1 MFSICCISLTAI
13 ESTAALVISIGAAV
27 FSLVKYYKFEKRIS
41 KQELALNDIQLAE
54 YKKEKENQQKADIQL
69 SFTSYYKAPW
79 KLKVYNK
86 GLAAAESIEV
96 RFLDD
101 ISLLANLPTTLRIE
115 RLDSLQNKDYDVNL
129 INGHPREIHAW
140 VGWQDEHSAHN
151 TKTVMVFIQ

>member
-13 ESTAALVISIGAAV
+13 ESTTALVISIGAAV

-86 GLAAAESIEV
+86 GLAAAESVEV

-101 ISLLANLPTTLRIE
+101 ISL
-115 RLDSLQNKDYDVNL
+115 
-129 INGHPREIHAW
+129 PRTFQPHCALN
-140 VGWQDEHSAHN
+140 D
-151 TKTVMVFIQ
+151 